1 MGLPEIPI
9 LLLYQK
15 DYWPNK
21 LSSMIRGITNDEVP
35 SLTLKEYTD
44 LDDAK
49 SYIFQFLRGV
59 KI

>member
-1 MGLPEIPI
+1 
-9 LLLYQK
+9 
-15 DYWPNK
+15 
-21 LSSMIRGITNDEVP
+21 MIRGITNDEVP